1 MRKISQN
8 VFNAFEKSKE
18 GRKNIFMVKIAET
31 FIKCRNVANIGYYN
45 QILILI
51 TNSLTLYLW
60 TIEMTSK
67 NDILSNVALITKI
80 EKKVNESLINTVKR
94 ERDGNVINIIVW
106 KRYMM
111 NWANGSKIIHK
122 RGNNGIPGTHSLSIP
137 DHGRDNI
144 FDIRSF

>member
-51 TNSLTLYLW
+51 TNSLTLYL
-60 TIEMTSK
+60 
-67 NDILSNVALITKI
+67 
-80 EKKVNESLINTVKR
+80 
-94 ERDGNVINIIVW
+94 
-106 KRYMM
+106 
-111 NWANGSKIIHK
+111 
-122 RGNNGIPGTHSLSIP
+122 
-137 DHGRDNI
+137 
-144 FDIRSF
+144 